1 MSIKLYTD
9 KSEIFECNVSLEG
22 ASIKDSKLRAIL
34 KFDDKNLMVEGKI
47 KSNGKGE
54 IVLPKLKNIS
64 QDGEVG
70 KMELEVIAE
79 DAYFQ
84 PYEETFQVITSKKA
98 KVEVLSKTKT
108 KPKIVIEKVAFSCN
122 TASGG
127 THVGNLQL
135 SATGNS
141 AENGAVST
149 GTEIV
154 GAGATYVNTGLNATE
169 ADLDFNA
176 AGVTLV
182 QSGVVVATSLIH
194 LYACTT
200 TTLDGDFTAGRYTV
214 QVEYSVL

>member
-9 KSEIFECNVSLEG
+9 KSELFECNVSLEG

-64 QDGEVG
+64 QDGEIG

-84 PYEETFQVITSKKA
+84 PYEETFQVVTSKKA

-108 KPKIVIEKVAFSCN
+108 KPKIVIEKV
-122 TASGG
+122 TPEIELMKMLKESGI
-127 THVGNLQL
+127 TKKMLVKNKKSL
-135 SATGNS
+135 SKVIYNYYRESNIQEGFN
-141 AENGAVST
+141 
-149 GTEIV
+149 IF
-154 GAGATYVNTGLNATE
+154 LNKVIKR
-169 ADLDFNA
+169 LD
-176 AGVTLV
+176 
-182 QSGVVVATSLIH
+182 
-194 LYACTT
+194 
-200 TTLDGDFTAGRYTV
+200 
-214 QVEYSVL
+214 

>member
-1 MSIKLYTD
+1 MRSDVLNQSSGSYYDLNAGD
-9 KSEIFECNVSLEG
+9 KGVIELGTKKIQTFVGSL
-22 ASIKDSKLRAIL
+22 ASITAGTTQYSDNDIMQYLGALDVS
-34 KFDDKNLMVEGKI
+34 V
-47 KSNGKGE
+47 
-54 IVLPKLKNIS
+54 P
-64 QDGEVG
+64 DG
-70 KMELEVIAE
+70 
-79 DAYFQ
+79 FHT
-84 PYEETFQVITSKKA
+84 PS
-98 KVEVLSKTKT
+98 
-108 KPKIVIEKVAFSCN
+108 KIVIEKVAFSCN

-135 SATGNS
+135 SATANS
-141 AENGAVST
+141 AENGAVTT

-176 AGVTLV
+176 AGLTLV
-182 QSGVVVATSLIH
+182 QSGVVVATSLIN